1 MFTKGYQLKVNAV
14 RQYSHLQIENR
25 QVTQTREDKKRDDRV
40 KTVYNDAVEATQ
52 TLIYKKQFD
61 VIWLIQHSRIG
72 GSVDTKA

>member
-1 MFTKGYQLKVNAV
+1 MKVNAV
-14 RQYSHLQIENR
+14 SRDSHLQIENR